1 MGFRIQRP
9 EEPMGFGFYT
19 EQSTS
24 ITSKSDLSGAK
35 RVFDFSMALIALIF
49 LAPLI
54 LLVSLL
60 VWLQDGRSPIFGHQR
75 YGKNGRV
82 FRCYK
87 IRSMVPD
94 AKCQLERILATDPA
108 AKREWD
114 LAQKLTNDPRITP
127 LGKFLRSSSLDE
139 LPQLWNIIRGDMSIV
154 GPRPIVKNEIEKYGE
169 SYAYYSSVRPGL
181 TGLWQVKG
189 RSDTTYKERI
199 ALDVEYVQNQS
210 FFNDISIIVQ
220 TVPAILKSRG
230 AM

>member
-1 MGFRIQRP
+1 
-9 EEPMGFGFYT
+9 MGFGFYA
-19 EQSTS
+19 EQNTRTTS
-24 ITSKSDLSGAK
+24 SSDFIGVK
-35 RVFDFSMALIALIF
+35 RAFDFTLALIALVF
-49 LAPLI
+49 LAPLL

-60 VWLQDGRSPIFGHQR
+60 VWLQDGKSPIFGHER

-94 AKCQLERILATDPA
+94 AKAQLERILATDPA

-114 LAQKLTNDPRITP
+114 QAQKLTHDPRITP
-127 LGKFLRSSSLDE
+127 LGKFLRTSSIDE
-139 LPQLWNIIRGDMSIV
+139 LPQLWNIVRGDMSIV
-154 GPRPIVKNEIEKYGE
+154 GPRPIVQNEIEKYGE

-199 ALDVEYVQNQS
+199 SLDVEYVQNQS
-210 FFNDISIIVQ
+210 FINDISIIVQ

-230 AM
+230 AV